1 MLYFACFINHLS
13 GSPYLKYISTFKSHY
28 TNYISSSKSNFPL
41 KTIAYMPLNYYP
53 HKINKKHSLYNN

>member
-13 GSPYLKYISTFKSHY
+13 GNPHSKYTSKYIFKSHY

-41 KTIAYMPLNYYP
+41 KTIAYIPLNYYP
-53 HKINKKHSLYNN
+53 HKINKKQLI